1 MADTLVHPA
10 PTATGGPTVPVQ
22 APASPPP
29 NRSSRALARLLSRAA
44 RRSALVVFLLLLWEV
59 LPQVRH
65 GGGHVVEP
73 SLLPPL
79 HLVVQAWWH
88 LVQNGQ
94 LWDNTRASLQRSLA
108 GFAISVVV
116 GVPLGL
122 AIAWWKPVREVVNPL
137 FEAFRNTAAL
147 ALLPVFALFLGIG
160 ETSKIALVL
169 YACIFPVLLNTI
181 SGVGTVDPLLVKAAR
196 SMGLSSVQLFRKVVV
211 PATVPSIFTG
221 IRQAGAS
228 SILILIAAEMVGA
241 KAGLGYLVNYSMF
254 NFMIPQMYAGI
265 LTISAIGITFNV
277 VLVKLERRASR
288 WRATSPTR

>member
-10 PTATGGPTVPVQ
+10 PTATEDVSTGTRTV
-22 APASPPP
+22 APQPG
-29 NRSSRALARLLSRAA
+29 ARGKRKLRHAFSGAVRC
-44 RRSALVVFLLLLWEV
+44 SALIGLLLLLWEV
-59 LPQVRH
+59 LPQIRR
-65 GGGHVVEP
+65 GEGYVVEP

-88 LVQNGQ
+88 LVENGQ
-94 LWDNTRASLQRSLA
+94 LWDNTRASLQRSFT
-108 GFAISVVV
+108 GFSISVVL

-122 AIAWWKPVREVVNPL
+122 AIAWWKPVREAVNPL

-196 SMGLSSVQLFRKVVV
+196 SMGLSSLQLFRKVVV

-228 SILILIAAEMVGA
+228 SILILVAAEMVGA